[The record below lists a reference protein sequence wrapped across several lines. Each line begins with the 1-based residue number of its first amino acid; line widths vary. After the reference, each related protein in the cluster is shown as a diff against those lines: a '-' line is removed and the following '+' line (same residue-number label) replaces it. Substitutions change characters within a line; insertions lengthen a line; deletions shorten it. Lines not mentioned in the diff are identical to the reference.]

1 MAGRP
6 KQDKANIEKIQNL
19 YNSTKQIIDPR
30 PIIAVVMK
38 ECGASYREIGEVFG
52 VTRQMAETIVK
63 NAEKDL

>member
-6 KQDKANIEKIQNL
+6 ASTKANIEQIKKVYQ
-19 YNSTKQIIDPR
+19 STSQVIDPR

-52 VTRQMAETIVK
+52 VSRQMAETIVK
-63 NAEKDL
+63 SAEKDL